1 MYQAYLACRRT
12 KRNRASALRFELNHE
27 ENLLQLLAELREQR
41 YQPATSICF
50 YTRKPKA
57 REIFAADF
65 RDRVVHHLV
74 YGEIAPHWEKSFI
87 HHSYACRNRKGIH
100 AAAKALQRM
109 LCRITANGRRRAYFH
124 KIDIHNFFMTIDR
137 RRLFDILARRCRDPQ
152 MLQLLRVI
160 VFHDPTADY
169 VLQDR
174 DNLRDLLPRHKSLF
188 YAAPFC
194 GLAIGNLTSQFFAN
208 VYLDELDQFVKHVLR
223 CRHYLRYVDDCILLA
238 ADAQQLQEWHAAIAV
253 FLAER
258 LALRLN
264 ERATRLG
271 PVAGGID
278 FAGFIVSPGRRLV
291 RRRVIGNLR
300 EKLRQVE
307 RQLVAR
313 LPTYTA
319 YRFDEPT
326 LNKCLAMLN
335 SYLGHFQHAQTR
347 GCVVRLWREFP
358 FLRHYFKLTPRK
370 VTLLTKP
377 LRRMRRLQQQV
388 RWLRW
393 RFAGHLCLVAIGC
406 YYEAFGADAQRLA
419 ALTGLRLH
427 ETWRGLRFGCGF
439 HRKHRHGILA
449 RLKEQRVP
457 LVLIHETGRE
467 LYGTKERM
475 PYVMVEFPSNNLWPA
490 PELKDARCG
499 ERTVP
504 IRQR

>member
-12 KRNRASALRFELNHE
+12 KRNRASALTFELDHE
-27 ENLLQLLAELREQR
+27 QYLLHLIAELREQR

-65 RDRVVHHLV
+65 RDRVIHHLV
-74 YGEIAPHWEKSFI
+74 YDQIAPHWEKVFI

-109 LCRITANGRRRAYFH
+109 LRQITANGRRRAYFL

-137 RRLFDILARRCRDPQ
+137 RRLFDILARRCHDPV
-152 MLQLLRVI
+152 MLNLLRVI
-160 VFHDPTADY
+160 VFHDPTTDY

-194 GLAIGNLTSQFFAN
+194 GLPIGNLTSQFFAN
-208 VYLDELDQFVKHVLR
+208 VYLNELDQFVKHVLK
-223 CRHYLRYVDDCILLA
+223 CRYYLRYVDDCILVA
-238 ADAQQLQEWHAAIAV
+238 TDARQLQEWHDAIAA

-271 PVAGGID
+271 PAAGGID
-278 FAGFIVSPGRRLV
+278 FAGFMVFHDHLLV
-291 RRRVIGNLR
+291 RRRVIGNLK
-300 EKLRQVE
+300 EKLRQVQH
-307 RQLVAR
+307 RLVAR

-326 LNKCLAMLN
+326 LDKCLAMLN
-335 SYLGHFQHAQTR
+335 SYLGHLQHAQTR
-347 GCVVRLWREFP
+347 GCVARLWREFP
-358 FLRHYFKLTPRK
+358 FLRYYFKLDARK
-370 VTLLTKP
+370 VTRHTRP

-388 RWLRW
+388 RWLR
-393 RFAGHLCLVAIGC
+393 RHFKGYLCLFEIGS
-406 YYEAFGADAQRLA
+406 YYEAFGPDAQRLA
-419 ALTGLRLH
+419 DLTGLRLH
-427 ETWRGLRFGCGF
+427 EFWRGLHFGCGF
-439 HRKHRHGILA
+439 SRKHLHSILA
-449 RLKEQRVP
+449 RLKAQRLP

-467 LYGTKERM
+467 LHSTKERM
-475 PYVMVEFPSNNLWPA
+475 PYLILKFPDTNS
-490 PELKDARCG
+490 
-499 ERTVP
+499 
-504 IRQR
+504 